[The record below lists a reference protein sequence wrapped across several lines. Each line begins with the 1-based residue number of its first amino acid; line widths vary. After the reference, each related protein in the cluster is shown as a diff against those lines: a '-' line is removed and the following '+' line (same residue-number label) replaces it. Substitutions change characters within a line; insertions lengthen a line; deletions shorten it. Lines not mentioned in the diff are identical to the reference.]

1 MKITD
6 VPLEELEE
14 TPNKSQKSH
23 SFKIWESIRM
33 GKHPK
38 RVLAH
43 FKKPHITQNPRQFL
57 LGKPRAEKSA
67 SSLRN
72 FALFIL
78 IEPPYTEPYVRWCER
93 SGVNHSLLLDCY
105 CIEYFQRLGYCE
117 KFLRGRGGPL
127 RHGKDSLR

>member
-1 MKITD
+1 M
-6 VPLEELEE
+6 EELEE
-14 TPNKSQKSH
+14 PSNKSQKPY
-23 SFKIWESIRM
+23 SFKSTLWESVRV
-33 GKHPK
+33 GKYPK

-93 SGVNHSLLLDCY
+93 SGVNHSLLLDY
-105 CIEYFQRLGYCE
+105 VL
-117 KFLRGRGGPL
+117 
-127 RHGKDSLR
+127 DSIIKGFYYKCWGFRTMRKKKSTTSPILLYLSCL

>member
-1 MKITD
+1 M
-6 VPLEELEE
+6 EELEE
-14 TPNKSQKSH
+14 PPNKSQKSY
-23 SFKIWESIRM
+23 SSKSTVWESIRM
-33 GKHPK
+33 GKYPE

-43 FKKPHITQNPRQFL
+43 LKKPHITQNPRQFL

-93 SGVNHSLLLDCY
+93 SGVNHSLLLDSAQLFFKY
-105 CIEYFQRLGYCE
+105 LFEKSILRLE
-117 KFLRGRGGPL
+117 KRNLQYLGRC
-127 RHGKDSLR
+127 